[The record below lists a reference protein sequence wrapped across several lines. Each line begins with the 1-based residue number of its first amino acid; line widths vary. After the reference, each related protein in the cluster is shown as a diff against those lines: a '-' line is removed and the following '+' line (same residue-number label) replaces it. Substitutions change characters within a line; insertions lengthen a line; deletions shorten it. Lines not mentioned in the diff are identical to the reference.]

1 MYLTILFCPAGG
13 SLSPV
18 LKQAYL
24 PVVDYQTCSSPS
36 WWGSTVNNNMVCGG
50 DGKEAGCNVSF
61 ILQKK
66 KKTMLPERNTGSFYI
81 IKIINLFFSQG
92 DSGGPLNCLN
102 GGKYYVHGIASFVSG
117 LGCNTYQKPTVFTRV
132 SAFINWINTVSIKGF
147 YYQRYS

>member
-36 WWGSTVNNNMVCGG
+36 WWGSTVKNNMVCGG

-66 KKTMLPERNTGSFYI
+66 EENYAARKKYRI
-81 IKIINLFFSQG
+81 ILHN
-92 DSGGPLNCLN
+92 
-102 GGKYYVHGIASFVSG
+102 
-117 LGCNTYQKPTVFTRV
+117 
-132 SAFINWINTVSIKGF
+132 
-147 YYQRYS
+147 

>member
-61 ILQKK
+61 ILRNK

-81 IKIINLFFSQG
+81 IKIINLFFFPG
-92 DSGGPLNCLN
+92 
-102 GGKYYVHGIASFVSG
+102 
-117 LGCNTYQKPTVFTRV
+117 
-132 SAFINWINTVSIKGF
+132 
-147 YYQRYS
+147 